1 MAASCSRHFEQRA
14 PRVRRP
20 HDRRSRRRHLHR
32 VHPRAHPAPRPPP
45 RASSLAAGRP
55 RLNALRAT
63 EAVRISAT
71 AAEAETTSA
80 PAAEEDGV
88 REFFDTQMVDEA
100 GMLAASSFPIPPA
113 DLIAKCKLILAKNN
127 GGEDPSLLA
136 SDFEFVAPVVGP
148 LEKERFLAAFQSFKI
163 DEGFPRHQVQLLPLP
178 RRPVRAVARL
188 VRRQVRRHQHRSP
201 HWQRPPGDE

>member
-1 MAASCSRHFEQRA
+1 MTAVLAATTSTASIRA
-14 PRVRRP
+14 RVNAAP
-20 HDRRSRRRHLHR
+20 AAAR
-32 VHPRAHPAPRPPP
+32 VV
-45 RASSLAAGRP
+45 LAAGRP

-100 GMLAASSFPIPPA
+100 GMLAASTFPIPPA

-127 GGEDPSLLA
+127 GAEDASLLA
-136 SDFEFVAPVVGP
+136 DSFKFVAPVVGP
-148 LEKERFLAAFQSFKI
+148 LDKNRFLAAFQSFKI
-163 DEGFPRHQVQLLPLP
+163 EEGKL
-178 RRPVRAVARL
+178 
-188 VRRQVRRHQHRSP
+188 
-201 HWQRPPGDE
+201 